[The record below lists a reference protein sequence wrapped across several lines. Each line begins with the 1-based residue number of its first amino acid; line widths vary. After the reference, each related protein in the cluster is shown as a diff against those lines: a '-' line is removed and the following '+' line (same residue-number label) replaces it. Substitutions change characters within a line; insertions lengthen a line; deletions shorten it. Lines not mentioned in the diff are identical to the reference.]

1 MDNTAYLRYLKGDDS
16 AFEEIITQYRDGLLL
31 YICTFV
37 SDMNFSEEICEEV
50 FVKLAVNRPRFS
62 ENGHFKT
69 WLYTISR
76 NEAISALRKIKRR
89 REFPL
94 EEAESS
100 ASERQDLEKAY
111 LKSEQKKVLYK
122 ALNEINENYREVLRL
137 VYLEGFKN
145 KEAAKIM
152 RKTPRQIENLLFRA
166 KAALKEKLLKEGF
179 VYENL

>member
-1 MDNTAYLRYLKGDDS
+1 MDNTAYLRYLSGDDS
-16 AFEEIITQYRDGLLL
+16 AFEEIVTQYRDGLLL

-50 FVKLAVNRPRFS
+50 FVKLAIKKPHFS
-62 ENGHFKT
+62 DDGHFKT

-76 NEAISALRKIKRR
+76 NEAISQLRKIKRR
-89 REFPL
+89 GEFPL
-94 EEAESS
+94 EEAANSVC
-100 ASERQDLEKAY
+100 ERQDLEASY
-111 LKSEQKKVLYK
+111 IKSEQKKELYK
-122 ALNEINENYREVLRL
+122 ALSEINENYREVLRL
-137 VYLEGFKN
+137 IYLEGFKN

-152 RKTPRQIENLLFRA
+152 HKTPRQIENLLYRA